1 MHLIQG
7 LEPSPPQCIRKF
19 VVFLGSQFAPG
30 TVSQATY
37 PGADIVRDAALALPY
52 VFQYATNTE
61 CAK

>member
-1 MHLIQG
+1 M
-7 LEPSPPQCIRKF
+7 RKF
-19 VVFLGSQFAPG
+19 VMFLGSQFAPG